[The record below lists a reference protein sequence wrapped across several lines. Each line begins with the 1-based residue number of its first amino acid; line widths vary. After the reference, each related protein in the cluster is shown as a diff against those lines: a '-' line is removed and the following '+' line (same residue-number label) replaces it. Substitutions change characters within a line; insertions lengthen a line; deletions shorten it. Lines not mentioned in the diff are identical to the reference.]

1 LPLIHQQSIGNP
13 SAGLHIKVSFLYS
26 LNMKN
31 FIFYVFA
38 LAILTS
44 PVADIFAQQ
53 ANTEGVAPNTNLSAL
68 KVDTPVI
75 ISSNVAFADSSNKWV
90 AMSAEVH
97 AITQA
102 PIEKLYAVL
111 HDIENQPKVFNK
123 GLSVTK
129 SAKIDSTGP
138 DGTIATFT
146 TTAVGQ
152 DTVYTALVT
161 EKTDLPNSVFIT
173 VKQTK
178 PNDQIRN
185 LYATWYLSTVTI
197 NGKNYSYIRFYD
209 SSEAAGGGIKK
220 GLIGAGI
227 NSAHTSSINQL
238 IAGAKKL

>member
-1 LPLIHQQSIGNP
+1 
-13 SAGLHIKVSFLYS
+13 
-26 LNMKN
+26 MKN
-31 FIFYVFA
+31 FIFYGFV
-38 LAILTS
+38 LAVLTS
-44 PVADIFAQQ
+44 PAVDAFAQQ

-90 AMSAEVH
+90 AMSGEVH
-97 AITQA
+97 VITQT

-111 HDIENQPKVFNK
+111 HDIENQPEVFNK
-123 GLSVTK
+123 GLNVTK

-146 TTAVGQ
+146 TTAAGK
-152 DTVYTALVT
+152 DTVYTALVK
-161 EKTDLPNSVFIT
+161 EKVELPDSVFIT
-173 VKQTK
+173 VKQTE

-197 NGKNYSYIRFYD
+197 NGAKYSYIRFRD
-209 SSEAAGGGIKK
+209 SSEAAGDSIEKIAIGI
-220 GLIGAGI
+220 GI
-227 NSAHTSSINQL
+227 NSVHTSSINQL

>member
-1 LPLIHQQSIGNP
+1 
-13 SAGLHIKVSFLYS
+13 
-26 LNMKN
+26 MKS
-31 FIFYVFA
+31 FIFYGFILLVLAFA
-38 LAILTS
+38 PRDA
-44 PVADIFAQQ
+44 AAQN
-53 ANTEGVAPNTNLSAL
+53 ASTEGVAPNTDLTKL
-68 KVDTPVI
+68 KLDKPVVL
-75 ISSNVAFADSSNKWV
+75 SSNETFADSSNKWI

-97 AITQA
+97 VITDA
-102 PIEKLYAVL
+102 PIDKLYAIL

-152 DTVYTALVT
+152 DTVYTALVK
-161 EKTDLPNSVFIT
+161 ENVNLPLSVFIT
-173 VKQTK
+173 LKQTE

-185 LYATWYLSTVTI
+185 LYATWYLAEVTVS
-197 NGKNYSYIRFYD
+197 GAKYSYIRFYD
-209 SSEAAGGGIKK
+209 SSEAAGGSLKK
-220 GLIGAGI
+220 TAIGAGI